1 MLARSLLALGNLAQA
16 EKEIG
21 DAEVVSATE
30 GRLRGIDTAIT
41 DACGHAA
48 NGKGPKF
55 KFSPRAG
62 RSHSSPV
69 AAALSSKRG
78 SG

>member
-30 GRLRGIDTAIT
+30 GRLRGIDTPLTA
-41 DACGHAA
+41 ACVHAA
-48 NGKGPKF
+48 NGKEQKLQ
-55 KFSPRAG
+55 K
-62 RSHSSPV
+62 V
-69 AAALSSKRG
+69 
-78 SG
+78 